1 LTSKQAGRQ
10 AGRQAGLIDFLLLYI
25 KEKNQDAGYDVSN
38 LIHQASLG
46 YYTQHLSSPAME

>member
-1 LTSKQAGRQ
+1 LTSKQAGT
-10 AGRQAGLIDFLLLYI
+10 QAGLIDFLLYI

-38 LIHQASLG
+38 LINPASLG